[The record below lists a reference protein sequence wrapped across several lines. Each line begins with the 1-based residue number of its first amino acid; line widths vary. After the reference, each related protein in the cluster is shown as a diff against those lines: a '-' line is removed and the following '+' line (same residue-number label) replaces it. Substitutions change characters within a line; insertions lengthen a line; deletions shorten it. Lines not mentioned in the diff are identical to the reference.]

1 MSRIGVI
8 GAGAVGSAAL
18 LSLVVRGSAREIVV
32 LNRGRKRARAVA
44 TDLRY
49 GAALSPFVDVRDGD
63 YPDLAGASLV
73 MIAAGIN
80 EKTGG
85 ATDRKDEAGRLRLLD
100 GNVAIYRDILPQLY
114 RVARDATIL
123 VLTDPPDPLADVVRS
138 FGFEHVLSSG
148 TLLDSLRFRDHL
160 ARRLEVAPS
169 SVSADVLG
177 EHGTSEVFVW
187 SSARVSGIPVLAAL
201 QQKNRVRSVGQSS
214 EAEVRAS
221 IEQEVRYANIAIIE
235 GNQASQFGIGM
246 VAARIAEMV
255 LRDERAVIPIG
266 SYNPLYGLT
275 LSVPSVV
282 GRQGVVQLLEP
293 ELSEDERSR
302 LHRSAETL
310 RDAVARTAV
319 RKEA

>member
-1 MSRIGVI
+1 MSKIGVI

-49 GAALSPFVDVRDGD
+49 GAALSAVVDVHDGD

-177 EHGTSEVFVW
+177 ASVRNPCPRCVAAEEPRPLRGPEQRGGGSREHRAGGPLREHRHHRRESGEPVRDRDGGGAHRGDGA
-187 SSARVSGIPVLAAL
+187 AR
-201 QQKNRVRSVGQSS
+201 
-214 EAEVRAS
+214 RAS
-221 IEQEVRYANIAIIE
+221 GHSDRFLQP
-235 GNQASQFGIGM
+235 
-246 VAARIAEMV
+246 
-255 LRDERAVIPIG
+255 AVW
-266 SYNPLYGLT
+266 L
-275 LSVPSVV
+275 
-282 GRQGVVQLLEP
+282 
-293 ELSEDERSR
+293 
-302 LHRSAETL
+302 
-310 RDAVARTAV
+310 DAVGAKCRRAAGS
-319 RKEA
+319 RP